1 LRFESFDAA
10 YTARLRAA
18 DAPTLEH
25 FASYFGEL
33 IHLKL
38 RSRVESREVV
48 EDLRQETFTRVLSV
62 LGTEGGLQHA
72 ERLGAFVNSVCNNVL
87 LEYYRSRGR
96 TESLEVREEVHPVA
110 SEAPDA
116 LSRVLS
122 QDEVRAVR
130 RILSKLGE
138 RDRDLLKAIFLDE
151 RDKDEIC
158 RELGVGR
165 EYLRVLL
172 HRAKQAFKAVYVK
185 SAAARARE
193 RRAPPP
199 SAGGSPEPGVESG
212 GLVSQRPGRPDKPSI
227 KMTRL
232 RLFCTIPVR
241 LVQRHG
247 TP

>member
-1 LRFESFDAA
+1 LRFESFDAE

-18 DAPTLEH
+18 DAATLEH

-38 RSRVESREVV
+38 RSRVDSREVA
-48 EDLRQETFTRVLSV
+48 EDLRQETFARVLAA
-62 LGTEGGLQHA
+62 LRTDGGLQHA
-72 ERLGAFVNSVCNNVL
+72 DRLGAFVNSVCNNVL

-96 TESLEVREEVHPVA
+96 TESLDVREEVHPVA

-122 QDEVRAVR
+122 QDEVKAVR
-130 RILSKLGE
+130 RILAKLGE

-151 RDKDEIC
+151 RDKDEVC
-158 RELGVGR
+158 SELGVGR

-193 RRAPPP
+193 RRGNSLAAAGVPNLVLNLEDL
-199 SAGGSPEPGVESG
+199 SAKGPGGRINRQS
-212 GLVSQRPGRPDKPSI
+212 K
-227 KMTRL
+227 
-232 RLFCTIPVR
+232 
-241 LVQRHG
+241 
-247 TP
+247 